1 MLLTEAALISLALA
15 CAPGLDPTTIVGIA
29 RHESG
34 LDPMRIS
41 PPNPNRSRD
50 YGLMQ
55 INDRNFG
62 WLGLTEQT
70 ALDPCQS
77 IAAAA
82 RLLTS
87 YSRYNTGSPTA
98 GLHNGY
104 VEGVLAETDRI
115 KRLAKT
121 VAAQP
126 GRAGGL
132 TLNGQISTFSSR

>member
-1 MLLTEAALISLALA
+1 MPLTEAAIISLAIA
-15 CAPGLDPTTIVGIA
+15 CAPGLDPTIIVGIA

-41 PPNPNRSRD
+41 PPNPNGSRD

-55 INDRNFG
+55 INDRNFR

-82 RLLTS
+82 HLLTS
-87 YSRYNTGSPTA
+87 YSRYNTGSPTV
-98 GLHNGY
+98 GLRNGY
-104 VEGVLAETDRI
+104 VEAVLAQTDRV
-115 KRLAKT
+115 KRLTGAS
-121 VAAQP
+121 VAEA
-126 GRAGGL
+126 GRAGGQSL
-132 TLNGQISTFSSR
+132 SAQISTFSSR

>member
-1 MLLTEAALISLALA
+1 MPLTEAAVISLAIA
-15 CAPGLDPTTIVGIA
+15 CAPGLDPTMIVGISK
-29 RHESG
+29 HESG

-41 PPNPNRSRD
+41 PPNPNGSRD

-55 INDRNFG
+55 INDRNFR

-87 YSRYNTGSPTA
+87 FSRYSTGSPTS
-98 GLHNGY
+98 GLRNGY
-104 VEGVLAETDRI
+104 VEAVLAQTDRI
-115 KRLAKT
+115 KRQT
-121 VAAQP
+121 AAEA
-126 GRAGGL
+126 GRAGGQ
-132 TLNGQISTFSSR
+132 TLSAQLSTFSSR